1 MMLPVS
7 EARRHWD
14 ASPDQVGYS
23 GSQSS
28 GEPWKDMY
36 RDPGCSKR
44 NEFGINSFFVT
55 EDKIST
61 GVYNLMNNSRN
72 Y

>member
-1 MMLPVS
+1 MLPLIRWAIVDPS
-7 EARRHWD
+7 LQE
-14 ASPDQVGYS
+14 SPGKICT
-23 GSQSS
+23 GIT
-28 GEPWKDMY
+28 M
-36 RDPGCSKR
+36 PGCSKR